1 MVFACG
7 VSRAACMVSRA
18 ACMACRARAC
28 GMLAC
33 MVRGAARKCVRGAAC
48 RVCGFFEACVMYG
61 VRVWRVACGVHGGG
75 VHGLLACR
83 VRACR
88 VSACMVRG
96 AACKRVRMRGLTC
109 GVFEACVVHGVRV
122 WRRVVSLLCG
132 VAWR

>member
-1 MVFACG
+1 
-7 VSRAACMVSRA
+7 VS
-18 ACMACRARAC
+18 ACMAHGAAC
-28 GMLAC
+28 KR
-33 MVRGAARKCVRGAAC
+33 VRGAAFRVRFAK
-48 RVCGFFEACVMYG
+48 RVVHG
-61 VRVWRVACGVHGGG
+61 VRVWRVACGVHDV